1 MVLRAT
7 QRATPAGLAT
17 AYTAAAAGD
26 TFTPGAHTAV
36 LVKNASAGAVAVT
49 IPTPAKVHGVDV
61 TEIVVSVPAGGE
73 RLIAAPAGLV
83 AGANG
88 QAAINYSATAG
99 VSIAV
104 VESV

>member
-7 QRATPAGLAT
+7 QRARPAGLAT

-26 TFTPGAHTAV
+26 TFIPGAHTAV
-36 LVKNASAGAVAVT
+36 LVKNGSGAAVTVT
-49 IPTPAKVHGVDV
+49 IPTPAKVHDV
-61 TEIVVSVPAGGE
+61 EVAEISVSVPNGSE
-73 RLIAAPAGLV
+73 RLISAPASLV

-88 QAAINYSATAG
+88 QAAINYSAVAG

-104 VESV
+104 LEIV